1 MKRQEAFNKLPK
13 GAACCG
19 NRAKVCLLLQDGN
32 NGEGYF
38 PPESM
43 AVHVRKAGGRKE
55 EGTIGSSVL
64 RNGARLK
71 ETIQ

>member
-19 NRAKVCLLLQDGN
+19 NPAKVRLLLQDGN
-32 NGEGYF
+32 NGEGYL

-43 AVHVRKAGGRKE
+43 AVHLRKAGRRKE
-55 EGTIGSSVL
+55 RQRSVL
-64 RNGARLK
+64 RSYGMERA
-71 ETIQ
+71 

>member
-1 MKRQEAFNKLPK
+1 MKRQEAFNKLRK

-32 NGEGYF
+32 DGEGYV

-43 AVHVRKAGGRKE
+43 AVHVRKAGRRKE
-55 EGTIGSSVL
+55 RERSVL
-64 RNGARLK
+64 RSYGMERA
-71 ETIQ
+71 